1 MGSTGEVSMLSL
13 EEKQKIISE
22 TVKCKKVD
30 MLLYY
35 GCTRTN
41 THGTIDMVRY
51 AGFYGPF
58 PL

>member
-1 MGSTGEVSMLSL
+1 MGSTGEVSMLIL

-22 TVKCKKVD
+22 TVKCKKGD
-30 MLLYY
+30 MLRYY

-41 THGTIDMVRY
+41 IQGTIDMVRY

-58 PL
+58 P